1 MPMPSLKNE
10 EKKSAFQAN
19 LRKLAVARERY
30 IKKHNIAT
38 LVATVPQTC
47 RRHEVEIYQLFTQ

>member
-1 MPMPSLKNE
+1 MPSLKNE